1 MGFFDFIKR
10 VGQKIGDGIVN
21 VGKKVGG
28 AVMVGTKILGKGLDY
43 GIQGLKIA
51 SDFADKYTLGLD
63 HFIPYYSMIKAG
75 IDVADDVV
83 KLARGEEKLDWSTIG
98 RMGLNVG
105 LGLLSK
111 YTGAYE
117 VRALKGAART
127 FKSAKA
133 AGMGLKESTSLG
145 ARTLARSYVPTIG
158 DVKQSFAFAR
168 AGGNLVRGSVAQKN
182 LVGLA
187 GAIARG
193 ADKTGE
199 AVKGAVR
206 AVKTGAKSTE
216 TFNQP
221 SGGLANLIR

>member
-1 MGFFDFIKR
+1 MSIGSFFKSL
-10 VGQKIGDGIVN
+10 GQKIVSGVSY
-21 VGKKVGG
+21 VGKKVGD
-28 AVMVGTKILGKGLDY
+28 AVSVGVKGLKFITDKADQY
-43 GIQGLKIA
+43 TFGLT
-51 SDFADKYTLGLD
+51 S
-63 HFIPYYSMIKAG
+63 FIPYYGLVKAG
-75 IDVADDVV
+75 IDVADDIV
-83 KLARGEEKLDWSTIG
+83 KLARGEEKLDWSTVG

-127 FKSAKA
+127 FKSART
-133 AGMGLKESTSLG
+133 AGMGLKESSSLG
-145 ARTLARSYVPTIG
+145 ARTLARSYVPTVG
-158 DVKQSFAFAR
+158 DVKQSFAAVR
-168 AGGNLVRGSVAQKN
+168 AGGNLLRGTVAQKN

-187 GAIARG
+187 GTIARG
-193 ADKTGE
+193 SDKAAE

>member
-1 MGFFDFIKR
+1 MSFGSFFKSL
-10 VGQKIGDGIVN
+10 GQKIVSGVSY
-21 VGKKVGG
+21 VGKKLGDAVSVG
-28 AVMVGTKILGKGLDY
+28 VKGLKYVTDKADQY
-43 GIQGLKIA
+43 TFGLT
-51 SDFADKYTLGLD
+51 S
-63 HFIPYYSMIKAG
+63 FIPYYGLVKAG

-145 ARTLARSYVPTIG
+145 ARALGRAYVPTIG

-168 AGGNLVRGSVAQKN
+168 AGGNLARGSVAQKN

-206 AVKTGAKSTE
+206 AVKTGVKSTE

-221 SGGLANLIR
+221 SGSLANLIR

>member
-1 MGFFDFIKR
+1 MSFGSFFKSL
-10 VGQKIGDGIVN
+10 GQKIVSGVSY
-21 VGKKVGG
+21 VGKKLGDAVSVG
-28 AVMVGTKILGKGLDY
+28 VKGLKYVTDKADQY
-43 GIQGLKIA
+43 TFGLT
-51 SDFADKYTLGLD
+51 S
-63 HFIPYYSMIKAG
+63 FIPYYGLVKAG

-83 KLARGEEKLDWSTIG
+83 KLARGEEKFDLSTLG

-216 TFNQP
+216 TFNTP
-221 SGGLANLIR
+221 SGGLANLIA